1 MSLQLEHTDFDQLLA
16 SVEMPQEGPAFYEAR
31 RQLWLTPRPARTTAL
46 APKPSSRTAVKEV
59 EAYLGTPGIAESDDG
74 WRVIRGLWNGICS
87 GRSLSD
93 RIPLQ
98 SMITIVRA
106 AWIQDET
113 VAQECHGAV
122 FR

>member
-1 MSLQLEHTDFDQLLA
+1 
-16 SVEMPQEGPAFYEAR
+16 MPQEGPAFYEAR
-31 RQLWLTPRPARTTAL
+31 RRLWLTPRPARTAL
-46 APKPSSRTAVKEV
+46 APKPHPDRRQRV

-98 SMITIVRA
+98 SMVRNQTSSA
-106 AWIQDET
+106 IYCNN
-113 VAQECHGAV
+113 VI
-122 FR
+122 